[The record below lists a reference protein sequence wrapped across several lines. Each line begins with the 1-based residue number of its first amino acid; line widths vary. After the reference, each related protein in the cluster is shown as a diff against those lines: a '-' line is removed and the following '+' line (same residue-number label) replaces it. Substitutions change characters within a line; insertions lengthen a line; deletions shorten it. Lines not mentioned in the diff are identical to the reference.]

1 MRLSDC
7 FVDLVAYM
15 SYFRKSA
22 AKRQPPYDKVRAD
35 VHRLLAQ
42 SQECVKRGLVSDEEY
57 REAHFAVCAWVD
69 EAILSSSWQEKG
81 KWTREQ
87 LQRLHYQTTD
97 AGEEFF
103 ERLNRLGPA
112 QTGAR
117 EVYYLCLAMGFT
129 GRYHNQGDE
138 FLLEQLKTSN
148 LKLLSGSSLGL
159 PTLERGELFPE
170 AYPPD
175 SSGGATPQRKAGL
188 FSVFTLAS
196 LAGPVVLFLVLFV
209 IYRFALSGIGD
220 NILSRIP

>member
-7 FVDLVAYM
+7 FIDLIAYM
-15 SYFRKSA
+15 SYFLKSA

-117 EVYYLCLAMGFT
+117 EVYYLCLAMGFA
-129 GRYHNQGDE
+129 GRYCNEGDE

-159 PTLERGELFPE
+159 PSLERGELFPE
-170 AYPPD
+170 VYPPD
-175 SSGGATPQRKAGL
+175 SAGAAPQRKAGL
-188 FSVFTLAS
+188 FSVFTLAT
-196 LAGPVVLFLVLFV
+196 LAGPLVLFLVLFV

>member
-7 FVDLVAYM
+7 FVDLIAYM
-15 SYFRKSA
+15 SYFLKSV

-42 SQECVKRGLVSDEEY
+42 SQESVKRGLVSDEEY

-69 EAILSSSWQEKG
+69 EAILSSPWQEKA

-117 EVYYLCLAMGFT
+117 EVYYLCLAMGFA

-159 PTLERGELFPE
+159 PTLERGELFAE

-175 SSGGATPQRKAGL
+175 SPGAAPQRKAGL
-188 FSVFTLAS
+188 FSAFTLAS
-196 LAGPVVLFLVLFV
+196 LGGPVVLFVVLFV